1 MANYPSMRFPHV
13 RIDIHRYIQTHSLR
27 GKHLFRYPDLASLGS
42 AYVLLKGLKLPLIQ
56 DFWHTFNV
64 YLCTK
69 QYVLLMKLC
78 GTWPSVSWYYLWDSK
93 TLPLCTIAIYNRYH
107 PQQTRPILRL
117 LPIINLCRVRNTIS
131 TATDINRSTPS
142 PWNWM
147 YCTCLWRQPRLH
159 TPRTPS
165 PRLPTVGQDFVIVII
180 TASALVHPSQPLPSP
195 PTPNSSPSVFWS
207 LGKIM
212 TSVNRP
218 IVIVSLRSMYGLA
231 EIHQSSLLV
240 AKVSIR

>member
-1 MANYPSMRFPHV
+1 MY
-13 RIDIHRYIQTHSLR
+13 T
-27 GKHLFRYPDLASLGS
+27 
-42 AYVLLKGLKLPLIQ
+42 YVQNNMCFSWSCVAHGHQFLILPLYRGSSSTLPY
-56 DFWHTFNV
+56 D
-64 YLCTK
+64 LE
-69 QYVLLMKLC
+69 
-78 GTWPSVSWYYLWDSK
+78 SWSDIEIAAAGSCSTS
-93 TLPLCTIAIYNRYH
+93 TLPLCTIIH
-107 PQQTRPILRL
+107 QSCQSERL